1 MPISWGKTKVYRNAL
16 ERLLGRSIVELS
28 EKDPGFLS
36 EVARRRN
43 ISLALF
49 DIEGFT
55 DLTNYASPEAVVEL
69 LNAYFGGITRV
80 VVENKGMVDAFFN
93 EAVFCIFGAP
103 IDEREHPAL
112 ACKAALAGLRETVK
126 LAAEWQVKG
135 FARIK
140 ASIGI
145 ATGQCIVGNF
155 GSEERTIYTAIGD
168 LVNYTEQ
175 LRAATR
181 LYGAPIIVSQET
193 AQAARGRMLVREL
206 DVMRGSG
213 QKKHAPVF
221 ELLGPLDQAS
231 PTMREAVGVFE
242 KGLELY
248 RKREWE
254 QAVSYF
260 GDVSRLVGDDGPS
273 RLFIRRCEHY
283 LRHAPPPH
291 WDGVHSPSMR
301 MPESQ

>member
-16 ERLLGRSIVELS
+16 ERLLGRSLIDLA

-36 EVARRRN
+36 EGARRRN

-55 DLTNYASPEAVVEL
+55 DLTKYASPDAIVEL
-69 LNAYFGGITRV
+69 LNSYFGGITRV
-80 VVENKGMVDAFFN
+80 VIEHKGMVDAFFN

-103 IDEREHPAL
+103 LDDREHSVS
-112 ACKAALAGLRETVK
+112 ACRAALGGLRETVK
-126 LAAEWQVKG
+126 LAAEWHLKG
-135 FARIK
+135 FAKVK

-155 GSEERTIYTAIGD
+155 GSEERMIYTAIGD
-168 LVNYTEQ
+168 LVNYCEQ

-181 LYGAPIIVSQET
+181 LYGAPVVISRET
-193 AQAARGRMLVREL
+193 AEAARGRMLVREL
-206 DVMRGSG
+206 DIVRGPG
-213 QKKHAPVF
+213 EKHAPIF
-221 ELLGPLDQAS
+221 ELMGPLDAATPS
-231 PTMREAVGVFE
+231 MREAVGAFE
-242 KGLELY
+242 RGLDLY
-248 RKREWE
+248 RRREWE

-260 GDVSRLVGDDGPS
+260 GDVSRLIGEDGPS

-283 LRHAPPPH
+283 LHNAPPPH

-301 MPESQ
+301 TGGIQ

>member
-16 ERLLGRSIVELS
+16 ERLLGKSIVELS
-28 EKDPGFLS
+28 EKDPGFLN
-36 EVARRRN
+36 EGARRRN
-43 ISLALF
+43 VSLALF

-55 DLTNYASPEAVVEL
+55 ELTNYASPEAVVEL

-80 VVENKGMVDAFFN
+80 VLEHKGMVDAFFN

-103 IDEREHPAL
+103 LDDREHAL
-112 ACKAALAGLRETVK
+112 HGAQAALAGMRETVR
-126 LAAEWQVKG
+126 LAAEWQLKG

-155 GSEERTIYTAIGD
+155 GSEERMIYTAIGE

-181 LYGAPIIVSQET
+181 LYGVPVIVSAET
-193 AQAARGRMLVREL
+193 ANTVRGRMLVREL
-206 DVMRGSG
+206 DVIRGPG
-213 QKKHAPVF
+213 EKYAPIF
-221 ELLGPLDQAS
+221 ELMGPLQAVPQS
-231 PTMREAVGVFE
+231 LRDAAGLFE

-254 QAVSYF
+254 QAISYF
-260 GDVSRLVGDDGPS
+260 ADVSRLTGDDGPS
-273 RLFIRRCEHY
+273 RLMTRRCEHY

-291 WDGVHSPSMR
+291 WDGMHSPSMKL
-301 MPESQ
+301 PEVP